1 VVHCGS
7 QYGVYI
13 RGIWTWFSSYAEAAQ
28 VEAEILAA
36 QVAKKRKRG
45 EQMILTADM
54 GHSLWTAAPGARQR
68 TRHRAEM
75 RPGRY
80 RRAKQA

>member
-13 RGIWTWFSSYAEAAQ
+13 RGIWMWFSSYAEAAR

-36 QVAKKRKRG
+36 QVAKKHNQG
-45 EQMILTADM
+45 ERVILTADM
-54 GHSLWTAAPGARQR
+54 GHSLWAPAPG
-68 TRHRAEM
+68 TRRRAGM

-80 RRAKQA
+80 RRVKQV